1 MPKKRLFQIHDF
13 VLRHDNIIVQVDDNN
28 YTENSIVIPIHAFI
42 QYLLRHDRLYFETQD
57 ISIGQLVT
65 KTYHLTFDNYW
76 DEMEREYKE
85 EDIYHFIICNF
96 VDFTAAIDRIEIN
109 LKKEHFIW

>member
-1 MPKKRLFQIHDF
+1 MKKRLFTIHDF
-13 VLRHDNIIVQVDDNN
+13 VLRHDNIIVQIDENN

-57 ISIGQLVT
+57 FSTGKLVT

-76 DEMEREYKE
+76 DEMERDYKE
-85 EDIYHFIICNF
+85 QDIYDFIICTCF
-96 VDFTAAIDRIEIN
+96 DFTKAIDKIVLN
-109 LKKEHFIW
+109 LTKEHYIW